1 MDPALSATAVA
12 DEIAELCVC
21 PTCFSPLRPG
31 SAGVE
36 CTSCGTEYPIENG
49 VVHLLPE
56 YEEDERVRYLANYE
70 EVARADLEQPFEHD
84 RHVRHGVLL
93 DFIGDVSGLRV
104 IDVGSSHG
112 GYLTQMQASRRIAL
126 DIATPF
132 LEAIPADSGI
142 IRIRA
147 DAETLPIAPGS
158 VDVVVVSDV
167 LEHLLEPERF
177 VQRLMQI
184 ATPAT
189 RVIVH
194 VPWEENISR
203 YEASAYEF
211 THLRSFT
218 RYTLG
223 QLLFAFRI
231 ARERATYP
239 ALEEP
244 FVFRTRRF
252 LPLWLYNILTW
263 RYFHRD
269 AGQKE
274 YSRRARWIEE
284 LPSRERWLVRFYR
297 PLFMMFELRL
307 LEPALSRPGYL
318 APLPRGLGRPR
329 SLIRFVS
336 VRVRAARR
344 RPR

>member
-1 MDPALSATAVA
+1 
-12 DEIAELCVC
+12 
-21 PTCFSPLRPG
+21 
-31 SAGVE
+31 
-36 CTSCGTEYPIENG
+36 
-49 VVHLLPE
+49 
-56 YEEDERVRYLANYE
+56 
-70 EVARADLEQPFEHD
+70 
-84 RHVRHGVLL
+84 
-93 DFIGDVSGLRV
+93 V
-104 IDVGSSHG
+104 IDVGSSHA
-112 GYLTQMQASRRIAL
+112 GYLIHMQAAQRIAL
-126 DIATPF
+126 DIAAPF
-132 LEAIPADSGI
+132 LEAIPEESGI
-142 IRIRA
+142 LRIRA

-158 VDVVVVSDV
+158 VDVVIISDV

-194 VPWEENISR
+194 VPWEENIAR
-203 YEASAYEF
+203 YESSVYEF

-218 RYTLG
+218 RYTFG

-244 FVFRTRRF
+244 FVFRTRRY
-252 LPLWLYNILTW
+252 LPLWAYNILAW

-269 AGQKE
+269 GGRKE

-297 PLFMMFELRL
+297 PLFMMFEMRL
-307 LEPALSRPGYL
+307 LEPALSRSGFL

-329 SLIRFVS
+329 SLVRS
-336 VRVRAARR
+336 VAIRVRARVRAR
-344 RPR
+344 

>member
-1 MDPALSATAVA
+1 MDPALTASTVA
-12 DEIAELCVC
+12 EEIAELCVC
-21 PTCFSPLRPG
+21 PRCFSPLRAA
-31 SAGVE
+31 SAGVA
-36 CTSCGTEYPIENG
+36 CTSCDTAYPIENG

-56 YEEDERVRYLANYE
+56 YEDEERLRYLANYE

-84 RHVRHGVLL
+84 RHVRHQVLL

-112 GYLTQMQASRRIAL
+112 GYLTQMQAAQRIAL
-126 DIATPF
+126 DIAAPF
-132 LEAIPADSGI
+132 LEAIPEGSGI
-142 IRIRA
+142 LRIRA

-158 VDVVVVSDV
+158 VDVVIISDV

-203 YEASAYEF
+203 YESSVYEF

-244 FVFRTRRF
+244 FVFRTRKF
-252 LPLWLYNILTW
+252 LPLWAYNILAW

-269 AGQKE
+269 AGPKE

-297 PLFMMFELRL
+297 PLFMMFEMRP
-307 LEPALSRPGYL
+307 LEPARSRSGYL

-329 SLIRFVS
+329 SALRSVGIRF
-336 VRVRAARR
+336 RARLRAR
-344 RPR
+344 